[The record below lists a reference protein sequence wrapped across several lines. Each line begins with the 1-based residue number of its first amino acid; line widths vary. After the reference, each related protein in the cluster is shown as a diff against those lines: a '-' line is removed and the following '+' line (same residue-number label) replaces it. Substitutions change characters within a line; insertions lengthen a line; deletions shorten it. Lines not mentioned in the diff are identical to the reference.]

1 MYVAPQVQ
9 HDPVETSVVTLVPQW
24 PQNGIP
30 ASTGFAHL
38 GHVFDAANGDNR
50 DGGMRPPEPTAAL
63 GDGASAATPPA
74 EGEGD
79 GAGVP
84 AEYAGTTRAAD
95 AEIGFPQSMQKRDIG
110 SFSRPQKAQTTR
122 GVTIGGVRPW
132 SANIRGAKQGR
143 QQNRCYMCICANHY
157 LLRHAAAT

>member
-1 MYVAPQVQ
+1 V
-9 HDPVETSVVTLVPQW
+9 DTSLVTLVPQW
-24 PQNGIP
+24 PQNGSD

-38 GHVFDAANGDNR
+38 GQVFDGASGESR
-50 DGGMRPPEPTAAL
+50 DGGIRPPEPTAAL
-63 GDGASAATPPA
+63 GNGASAGEPPA
-74 EGEGD
+74 EGDED
-79 GAGVP
+79 GAGDP
-84 AEYAGTTRAAD
+84 TEYAGTTRAEE

-143 QQNRCYMCICANHY
+143 QQNRRYMSVWANH
-157 LLRHAAAT
+157 